1 MLVLPEGTPFV
12 SGCLGLLNGCHGRPP
27 SSGDFPIAM
36 PPLFRPPAGC
46 ASVRHRLWKRITR
59 CGMII
64 RILYTHI
71 YLHIYNLILIW
82 FTVICNYIIHSSHH
96 ITYCTEHTY
105 YICMYVMIYV
115 YIYAHIMHILQSTWS
130 VIRCDPDSA
139 TPVLLRPRN
148 GFKGILPQIW
158 RVQPRTP
165 EVEAERLHEAL
176 VTLINHWILGTPFPD
191 LKAIFHH
198 GTTVLPQNLR
208 LQLVCCSFQG
218 GMWFNASKEYGF
230 PLITPYYTQPFQH
243 KAHSWDRCRPCWS
256 LQARRKWQFAL
267 HGVNGAEQ
275 PDSIWPLPRYQMR
288 SAKVVRCTRC
298 SDIWRSVGSVVP
310 LLRLVPV
317 NWQSLIATKQR
328 QKAWPCLGYNYI
340 TWYHI
345 YPLISP
351 QNNKKIP

>member
-1 MLVLPEGTPFV
+1 
-12 SGCLGLLNGCHGRPP
+12 
-27 SSGDFPIAM
+27 
-36 PPLFRPPAGC
+36 
-46 ASVRHRLWKRITR
+46 
-59 CGMII
+59 
-64 RILYTHI
+64 
-71 YLHIYNLILIW
+71 
-82 FTVICNYIIHSSHH
+82 
-96 ITYCTEHTY
+96 
-105 YICMYVMIYV
+105 
-115 YIYAHIMHILQSTWS
+115 MHILQSKWS

-198 GTTVLPQNLR
+198 GTTVLPKTSGFNSFVVRFKEECDSMHQKNMVSLSLR
-208 LQLVCCSFQG
+208 H
-218 GMWFNASKEYGF
+218 
-230 PLITPYYTQPFQH
+230 ITPS
-243 KAHSWDRCRPCWS
+243 HSSTKPTVEIDAGHADRSKQEGNGS
-256 LQARRKWQFAL
+256 LHC

-351 QNNKKIP
+351 QNNKKYPSHDVMSQPHHVFDMSLIFTWYLKDLPASSYESSFWFAWLWLFQPQSNGTISGTISAASSQALGEGSRATWINMDIFSWGLIWF